1 VHIGPYHIANNLAV
15 APMAGVTDRP
25 FRQLCRRLGAGYA
38 ISEMVASNP
47 RLRDTAKSQR
57 RTDHAGEF
65 APIAVQIAGADPA
78 LMADAARYNVG
89 RGAQIIDINMGCP
102 AKKVCN
108 AAAGSALLGSEA
120 LVAAILGAVV
130 DAVSVPVTLKIR
142 TGPDPGNRN
151 AVRIARI
158 AEDAGIRALAVHGR
172 TRACAFVGP
181 VEYDTIGAVKAAVR
195 IPVIANGDIGTPEA
209 ARDVLERTGA
219 DAVMI
224 GRAAQGRP
232 WIFREIRHFLDHG
245 THLPPPT
252 VEEARAVIVAHL
264 HDHYALY
271 GEAAGVRSARKHLGW
286 YTMDLSGGGDFRR
299 EINAAETTGAQ
310 LAAVRRLFDRLADHG
325 ERLDYRAR
333 APEVVDARAAFGP
346 ARRSTLW
353 GGEALAA

>member
-1 VHIGPYHIANNLAV
+1 MHIGPYHFANNLAV

-25 FRQLCRRLGAGYA
+25 FRQLCKGLGAGYA

-47 RLRDTAKSQR
+47 LLWGTGKSQR

-65 APIAVQIAGADPA
+65 APVAVQIAGADPA
-78 LMADAARYNVG
+78 LMAAAARYNVS

-108 AAAGSALLGSEA
+108 AAAGSALLGNEP
-120 LVAAILGAVV
+120 LVAAIV
-130 DAVSVPVTLKIR
+130 DAVVRAVAVPVTLKIR
-142 TGPDPGNRN
+142 TGSDPGHRN

-158 AEDAGIRALAVHGR
+158 AEAAGIRALAVHGR
-172 TRACAFVGP
+172 TRACAFAGP
-181 VEYDTIGAVKAAVR
+181 VEYDTIRAVKAAVR
-195 IPVIANGDIGTPEA
+195 IPVIANGDIDTPET
-209 ARDVLERTGA
+209 ARDVLAYTGA

-264 HDHYALY
+264 GDHYAFY
-271 GEAAGVRSARKHLGW
+271 GEAAGVRSARKHLAW
-286 YTMDLSGGGDFRR
+286 YTMNLAGGGDFRR
-299 EINAAETTGAQ
+299 EINAADTTGAQ

-325 ERLDYRAR
+325 EHLDYRAQ
-333 APEVVDARAAFGP
+333 APAIVAARAAPGP
-346 ARRSTLW
+346 ARRLTLW